1 MNTKHTKG
9 PWKRI
14 QLDGFTYINPERET
28 GEYALIAKITGHPY
42 EHNEVKDANSKLI
55 AASPDLLGVL
65 KDIVYTWENF
75 NVNRE
80 SQMGEA
86 IQFAKEAINKAGA
99 E

>member
-1 MNTKHTKG
+1 MTTKHIPG

-14 QLDGFTYINPERET
+14 YLDGFTYINPERET
-28 GEYALIAKITGHPY
+28 GEYALIAKITGNPY
-42 EHNEVKDANSKLI
+42 SHNEVKAANAKLI

>member
-55 AASPDLLGVL
+55 AASPDLYFGCRAALLTLEEDENYHKYTDIINTL
-65 KDIVYTWENF
+65 K
-75 NVNRE
+75 
-80 SQMGEA
+80 QA
-86 IQFAKEAINKAGA
+86 IQKAGA